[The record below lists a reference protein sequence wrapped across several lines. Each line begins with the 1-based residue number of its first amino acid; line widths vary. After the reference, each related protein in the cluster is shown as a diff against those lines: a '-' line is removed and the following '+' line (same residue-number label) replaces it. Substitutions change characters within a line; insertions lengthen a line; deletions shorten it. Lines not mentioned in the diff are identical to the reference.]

1 MTYSPLLTFLQGRVS
16 LRQSAPA
23 GKLAWKLTGRV
34 GARRLGRCRHNDFA
48 LGAGFAV
55 DNRDRHGTRR
65 FCRSRWRQ
73 GCCCRGRGG
82 LGRGGGLR
90 HRDDLRRFFGDPQ
103 IGRHYRH
110 RLTARAV
117 LGGHRPQHKRT
128 EEQAKRHRDD
138 LRRRNLYR
146 LPISSRTLSKRRRQ
160 VIHRHARFRSGF
172 VQIRDPA
179 QCAIRESRQRA
190 YHGLSAAGRS
200 ASRGLPQTTKN
211 RGGT

>member
-1 MTYSPLLTFLQGRVS
+1 MR
-16 LRQSAPA
+16 RSAPA

-117 LGGHRPQHKRT
+117 FGGHRPQHKRT

-146 LPISSRTLSKRRRQ
+146 LPNRLGPCPSGAVRSFIVMRDFVPASSKSATPRNVQYANHDSEHITAFPQRVVPLAGACRKQ
-160 VIHRHARFRSGF
+160 QKTGAAHRPPRSLASFG
-172 VQIRDPA
+172 
-179 QCAIRESRQRA
+179 AI
-190 YHGLSAAGRS
+190 
-200 ASRGLPQTTKN
+200 
-211 RGGT
+211 